1 MNNQSVLK
9 SNLMIVFSDLEK
21 AITAY
26 LNGGHTKGETEYI
39 DAYLAASI
47 HALIDYADKYLDV
60 NDERIKAC
68 KYANNTLK
76 HNGMLITHQ
85 KAEGGFSFPFS
96 SPFCIEEIQVVW
108 NYNSEVKTR
117 HKDQQIAFAKHFAG
131 KPILDT
137 LKPILREIEEN

>member
-1 MNNQSVLK
+1 MSNQSVLK
-9 SNLMIVFSDLEK
+9 SNLMIVFSDFEK

-26 LNGGHTKGETEYI
+26 LNGGYTEGETKYI

-76 HNGMLITHQ
+76 HNDRLITHQ
-85 KAEGGFSFPFS
+85 KAEGGFSFPISF
-96 SPFCIEEIQVVW
+96 PICFEEIKVVW
-108 NYNSEVKTR
+108 NYKSDVKTR
-117 HKDQQIAFAKHFAG
+117 HKDQQTAFKKLFAG
-131 KPILDT
+131 KPVLDT
-137 LKPILREIEEN
+137 LKPILKEIEEN

>member
-1 MNNQSVLK
+1 MSNQSVLK

-26 LNGGHTKGETEYI
+26 LKGGHTKGETEYI

-76 HNGMLITHQ
+76 HNDRLITHQ
-85 KAEGGFSFPFS
+85 KADGGFSFPISF
-96 SPFCIEEIQVVW
+96 PICFEEIQVVW

-117 HKDQQIAFAKHFAG
+117 YEDQQIAFEKHFAG